1 MQKCGVMAR
10 WSLSRNSFDL
20 QRSRQTAVLVLLSA
34 TFCVIMKALGDHC
47 LFSTHVGLFVCLWVP
62 KTPAFM
68 ISSSLTECVQFTVLA
83 DMLREKGI
91 VGSDLLHGEKDA
103 AAPTR

>member
-1 MQKCGVMAR
+1 MSCC
-10 WSLSRNSFDL
+10 
-20 QRSRQTAVLVLLSA
+20 VLLGLPDDN
-34 TFCVIMKALGDHC
+34 ALETTA
-47 LFSTHVGLFVCLWVP
+47 FSPHVGLFVCLWVP

-68 ISSSLTECVQFTVLA
+68 ISSSLNECVQFTVLA